1 MESYKG
7 YTSHC
12 LKREKKSF
20 FLGGESLVHKVTVFE
35 KKSFPLRFAVFM
47 NNSIV
52 ILSDRFLEINLCNIM

>member
-12 LKREKKSF
+12 LKREKNL

-52 ILSDRFLEINLCNIM
+52 ILSDRFLEINLCNIV